1 MSNPYEHKYG
11 LLMRQLRDPKFEGND
26 LIEDA
31 ANAIENLADEVQEM
45 REGRNTLSA
54 ENKAIVRKLRG
65 GELPVHLAAADAIER
80 LSTDRARLT
89 NEIDTRKGDI
99 YKYHTRTRHAELRLK
114 DALDLLLAIADDPT
128 KAETAKAFVDNI
140 KASIAAGVFSQRAGY

>member
-11 LLMRQLRDPKFEGND
+11 PLMRQLRDLKFEGND

-80 LSTDRARLT
+80 EAERELNRRDERRAHDRQKRRLAV
-89 NEIDTRKGDI
+89 DQADYGRRADLD
-99 YKYHTRTRHAELRLK
+99 RTERQFERAAE
-114 DALDLLLAIADDPT
+114 
-128 KAETAKAFVDNI
+128 
-140 KASIAAGVFSQRAGY
+140 AAVWQPQQRAAAR